1 MGMSAAAHWAIVF
14 VVLVNTLFVGGIAV
28 VLWVLYSRLSQLVEQ
43 AQPLVGRAEE
53 VLGRVEELTG
63 KVEER
68 VTGVLDTADRVVRDV
83 SQKVETTTSI
93 AEETI
98 SQPLIGAASLMA
110 GITRGLS
117 KYREMTEKGDG
128 KNNG

>member
-1 MGMSAAAHWAIVF
+1 MSAAAQWAIVF
-14 VVLVNTLFVGGIAV
+14 VVFVNTLFVGGIVV
-28 VLWVLYSRLSQLVEQ
+28 VLWVLHSRLSQLVAQ
-43 AQPLVGRAEE
+43 AQPLLGRAEG
-53 VLGRVEELTG
+53 VLGQVEALTG
-63 KVEER
+63 NVEQR
-68 VTGVLDTADRVVRDV
+68 VTGVLDTTDRLVRDV

-117 KYREMTEKGDG
+117 KYREMTEKGDDN
-128 KNNG
+128 NNG

>member
-1 MGMSAAAHWAIVF
+1 MSAAAQWALVF
-14 VVLVNTLFVGGIAV
+14 VVLVNSFFVGGIAV
-28 VLWVLYSRLSQLVEQ
+28 VLWVLHTRLSQLVAQ
-43 AQPLVGRAEE
+43 TQPLLGRADE
-53 VLGRVEELTG
+53 VLGRVEELSG
-63 KVEER
+63 KVEQR

-128 KNNG
+128 KDNA

>member
-1 MGMSAAAHWAIVF
+1 MSGAAQWAIVF
-14 VVLVNTLFVGGIAV
+14 IVFVNSLFVGGIAI
-28 VLWVLYSRLSQLVEQ
+28 VLWVLHTRLSQLVAQ
-43 AQPLVGRAEE
+43 AQPLIGRVDE
-53 VLGRVEELTG
+53 VLG
-63 KVEER
+63 KVEELSGKVEQR

-117 KYREMTEKGDG
+117 KYR
-128 KNNG
+128 

>member
-1 MGMSAAAHWAIVF
+1 MSAAAQWAIAF
-14 VVLVNTLFVGGIAV
+14 VILLNTLFVGGIAIA
-28 VLWVLYSRLSQLVEQ
+28 LWLLHSRLSQFVAK
-43 AQPLVGRAEE
+43 AQPLLARGEE
-53 VLGRVEELTG
+53 TLG
-63 KVEER
+63 KVEELAGKVEQR
-68 VTGVLDTADRVVRDV
+68 VSGVLDTADHVVRDV

-117 KYREMTEKGDG
+117 AYREMTEKGDG
-128 KNNG
+128 KNHG

>member
-1 MGMSAAAHWAIVF
+1 MSAAAQWAMVLIVF
-14 VVLVNTLFVGGIAV
+14 VNSLFVGGIAIA
-28 VLWVLYSRLSQLVEQ
+28 LWVLHSRLSQLMTQ
-43 AQPLVGRAEE
+43 TQPLLGRVEE
-53 VLGRVEELTG
+53 VLGKVDELTG
-63 KVEER
+63 KVEQR

-117 KYREMTEKGDG
+117 AYREITEKGDG
-128 KNNG
+128 KSNG